1 MPHCQSLYERAKIQS
16 PQKEQVPPL
25 RTRASIHPQV
35 WLMQDLLQRIGK
47 QRVDRWRPQSELVK
61 DKEKQHLRGDKE
73 DAGSQ

>member
-1 MPHCQSLYERAKIQS
+1 
-16 PQKEQVPPL
+16 
-25 RTRASIHPQV
+25 
-35 WLMQDLLQRIGK
+35 MQDLLQRIGK